1 MMGVIIAV
9 FGLSAY
15 LFKEVRD
22 VESLL
27 PDHDAIDT
35 SSTVVVEV

>member
-1 MMGVIIAV
+1 MGLIGAI
-9 FGLSAY
+9 FGFGGY

-22 VESLL
+22 VEALL

-35 SSTVVVEV
+35 VSEVAVTE